1 MENDP
6 PNTKLTFA
14 CFFPRIKIIQMDF
27 NAEEL
32 LIKDMLSV
40 V

>member
-14 CFFPRIKIIQMDF
+14 HFFSRIKTIQMDF
-27 NAEEL
+27 NTEEL
-32 LIKDMLSV
+32 LIKDTFSIV
-40 V
+40 